1 MVIVLVIVTKGEFVK
16 ERVVTWVLDITVVP
30 VIVNVLGIVRV
41 INGVFEMVVV
51 PVEVLEF
58 EALFV
63 FVLVVCCVF
72 EPDELG
78 VFLELCDSDF
88 EARGLAE
95 EDLVV
100 EVTADRV

>member
-1 MVIVLVIVTKGEFVK
+1 
-16 ERVVTWVLDITVVP
+16 
-30 VIVNVLGIVRV
+30 
-41 INGVFEMVVV
+41 
-51 PVEVLEF
+51 LEF

-63 FVLVVCCVF
+63 FVVVVCCVF

-100 EVTADRV
+100 EVIADKV